1 MNDAIQTIW
10 HQGYER
16 ALRTITSLRNHS
28 DFKYEKDTEN
38 ARKVIILNADKPLI
52 RKYTPW
58 TAIKRDKASV
68 TKQEFE
74 MDQMYYF
81 NVGIDHVIKAQPVDG
96 ALEAICEEGAIALTE
111 EGDKYVASL
120 VKGGVDA
127 GTVAVIDG
135 TSVTKTNA
143 IDKVEEGFAVLYG
156 NNCKINSPEFA
167 WSSKNLVLTN
177 SNAES
182 EYFMLRCENFKL
194 NNFFLNG
201 KYSFQYVKNGLIED
215 SKFETKDAFWHAK
228 NIIIKDSILNGE
240 YLAWYSKN
248 LTLINCSITG
258 TQPFCYCKNL
268 KLINCKM
275 INTDLSFEK
284 SQVHATII
292 NKMDSIKNPYKGKII
307 VKDVKEIIIDDK
319 RAKAKI
325 IKKKE
330 AF

>member
-1 MNDAIQTIW
+1 M
-10 HQGYER
+10 
-16 ALRTITSLRNHS
+16 
-28 DFKYEKDTEN
+28 
-38 ARKVIILNADKPLI
+38 
-52 RKYTPW
+52 
-58 TAIKRDKASV
+58 
-68 TKQEFE
+68 
-74 MDQMYYF
+74 
-81 NVGIDHVIKAQPVDG
+81 
-96 ALEAICEEGAIALTE
+96 
-111 EGDKYVASL
+111 
-120 VKGGVDA
+120 
-127 GTVAVIDG
+127 
-135 TSVTKTNA
+135 
-143 IDKVEEGFAVLYG
+143 
-156 NNCKINSPEFA
+156 
-167 WSSKNLVLTN
+167 
-177 SNAES
+177 
-182 EYFMLRCENFKL
+182 
-194 NNFFLNG
+194 NG
-201 KYSFQYVKNGLIED
+201 KYSFQYVKNGLIEN

>member
-1 MNDAIQTIW
+1 MEIIKNKSFDE
-10 HQGYER
+10 ER
-16 ALRTITSLRNHS
+16 ALYGKHDILLENCSFDGIKDGESACKECQNVQVKQSYCNLRYPFWHNKKLLIDS
-28 DFKYEKDTEN
+28 TTLSEN
-38 ARKVIILNADKPLI
+38 CRA
-52 RKYTPW
+52 
-58 TAIKRDKASV
+58 AIWYSKSI
-68 TKQEFE
+68 
-74 MDQMYYF
+74 
-81 NVGIDHVIKAQPVDG
+81 NIDNSNLLGIKALRECQN
-96 ALEAICEEGAIALTE
+96 
-111 EGDKYVASL
+111 
-120 VKGGVDA
+120 VK
-127 GTVAVIDG
+127 I
-135 TSVTKTNA
+135 
-143 IDKVEEGFAVLYG
+143 

-201 KYSFQYVKNGLIED
+201 KYSFQYVKNGLIEN